1 MTTVEPIYWIAFLA
15 FICFLLFLDL
25 FVFHREA
32 HAVRVREAAIFS
44 ALWIALGVGFG
55 ALVFVWLG
63 SPKGVEYY
71 VTYLKEKSLSVDNVF
86 VFAMVF
92 GAFAVPRP
100 YQHRVLFWGVVGA
113 LVMRLVLIIFG
124 AALVAQYKWGLL
136 LFGGFL
142 VLAGIRVWLSTRSG
156 QEADP
161 AAAPI
166 VRFARRRLPF
176 TDQLDGQRLWTRVNG
191 RRVATVLLLVLIVIE
206 VSDLAFAVDSIPAAF
221 VVTTDPFIIYTSNA
235 FAILGL
241 RSLYFFV
248 ADLKDR
254 FHYVTHGLAIVL
266 ALIGLELLASPWIHL
281 PPGTSLIVIA
291 VVMGGAIAL
300 TVARS
305 RRASIA
311 A

>member
-1 MTTVEPIYWIAFLA
+1 MTTVEPIYWIVFLA
-15 FICFLLFLDL
+15 FIGCLLFLDL

-32 HAVRVREAAIFS
+32 HAVRVREAVIFS
-44 ALWIALGVGFG
+44 TLWIALGLGFG
-55 ALVFVWLG
+55 ALVFLWLG

-71 VTYLKEKSLSVDNVF
+71 ITYLKEKSLSVDNVF

-113 LVMRLVLIIFG
+113 LAMRLVLIIFG
-124 AALVAQYKWGLL
+124 AALIAQYKWGLL

-142 VLAGIRVWLSTRSG
+142 VLAGIRIWLSARNG
-156 QEADP
+156 KEADP

-166 VRFARRRLPF
+166 VRFLRRRFPF
-176 TDQLDGQRLWTRVNG
+176 TDQLDGQRFWTRVNG
-191 RRVATVLLLVLIVIE
+191 RRVATVLLLVLVVME

-221 VVTTDPFIIYTSNA
+221 AVTTDPFVIYTSNA

-241 RSLYFFV
+241 RSLYFLV
-248 ADLKDR
+248 ADLRDR

-266 ALIGLELLASPWIHL
+266 AFIGLELLASPWFHL
-281 PPGTSLIVIA
+281 PPGTSLVVIA
-291 VVMGGAIAL
+291 VVMGGAIVL
-300 TVARS
+300 TLARS
-305 RRASIA
+305 RRAGSA